1 MNLATTKYSDKIG
14 NNISLGNAPEI
25 IGGRVEVGAKPSF
38 AYRII
43 RWLCRQISA
52 TWFREHGIVDE
63 EWIPEEGGVLYAAW
77 HPGSLIDPLLMLSL
91 LPGQLTFVAK
101 HTLFKTPLLGR
112 FMRAAG
118 AKPVY
123 RRVDSESL
131 EGGSKNANKGNSAL
145 IDTLSEVLSE
155 GGRCAI
161 YPEGISHLMS
171 KPQKTKTGPARI
183 MLQAIREADKT
194 GSKRPALVPVGL
206 HYSDANRF
214 RERALVTV
222 HPPMN
227 LPALPGEEG
236 APAPSKE
243 LLAEFDAETAADRA
257 WVQAVTNALST
268 ELQRTS
274 QGLDSWEDKKLL
286 WRARGLLSVHRNR
299 ATGRKSRASYAE
311 AVVGARRARA
321 AWLWISD
328 NDPGR
333 AAKLKVG
340 VSKHS
345 EKMDKYNLKEYELYD
360 RDKTPGPLDLI
371 KAVGQIIWSWMWM
384 AGLITWGA
392 MIGSWPPYR
401 ISGPIAQRISID
413 EKHALG
419 TYKIAL
425 GFMLLP
431 LWWFIIS
438 FPVAFLLAAPSSPL
452 WNLNLY
458 GLLPLIKPYLMQINW
473 VLLAFVL
480 MPLWSV
486 AARLHLQ
493 LWRRSMRALA
503 TLKRWL
509 RLRQGEVPW
518 DELADE
524 QLALAKELDEIGQA
538 LILPGD
544 KEWTAPATGI
554 DDYQCVVLR

>member
-1 MNLATTKYSDKIG
+1 MSA
-14 NNISLGNAPEI
+14 
-25 IGGRVEVGAKPSF
+25 RPSF
-38 AYRII
+38 AYRLI
-43 RWLCRQISA
+43 RWLCRQISS

-63 EWIPEEGGVLYAAW
+63 EWIPEKGGVLYAAW

-101 HTLFKTPLLGR
+101 HTLFNIPLLGR

-123 RRVDSESL
+123 RRQDATQI
-131 EGGSKNANKGNSAL
+131 EGGGDSAKAGNSAL
-145 IDTLSEVLSE
+145 IDTLSEVLVE

-183 MLQAIREADKT
+183 MLQAIREADKS
-194 GSKRPALVPVGL
+194 GIQRPSLVPVGL

-222 HPPMN
+222 HPPMS
-227 LPALPGEEG
+227 LPPLPEEEG
-236 APAPSKE
+236 APAASEE
-243 LLAEFDAETAADRA
+243 LLAQFSPEMAAERA
-257 WVQAVTNALST
+257 WVLAVTDSLST
-268 ELQRTS
+268 ELQRSS

-299 ATGRKSRASYAE
+299 ATGRKHRASYAE
-311 AVVGARRARA
+311 AVMGARRARA
-321 AWLWISD
+321 AWLWISGK
-328 NDPGR
+328 DPER
-333 AAKLKVG
+333 AAKLRLG
-340 VSKHS
+340 VSQHA
-345 EKMDKYNLKEYELYD
+345 EKMDEYNLKEYELYD
-360 RDKTPGPLDLI
+360 REKTPGPIDLA
-371 KAVGQIIWSWMWM
+371 KAMGQIIWSWMWM

-392 MIGSWPPYR
+392 MLGSWPPYR
-401 ISGPIAQRISID
+401 ISGPIAEKLSIK
-413 EKHALG
+413 EEHALG
-419 TYKIAL
+419 THKIAV

-431 LWWFIIS
+431 IWWIIVS
-438 FPVAFLLAAPSSPL
+438 FPVAFLLASPTSPL

-473 VLLAFVL
+473 LLLAFIL

-486 AARLHLQ
+486 AARLHLR
-493 LWRRSMRALA
+493 LWRRSMRSLA

-509 RLRQGEVPW
+509 RLRRDEVPW
-518 DELADE
+518 DELAAE
-524 QLALAKELDEIGQA
+524 QLALAKELDEIGNS

-544 KEWTAPATGI
+544 KDWTPPTTGK
-554 DDYQCVVLR
+554 DDYECVVLR